1 MNRYLP
7 DEEMKVYLSAD
18 VATNTDGTAA
28 GMQTSEFLNTC
39 NPPGLPPHHL
49 ALKVGAPAIILRNL
63 SGRLGLA
70 NGTRV
75 IIKALYANVLDVEV
89 ATGGNQ
95 GRRVLLP
102 RITLKLTPEESGLPF
117 DFARRQFPLRPA
129 YAMTINKAQGQT
141 LQASTCRARS
151 SRTASCTSRSLASP
165 GRAASSCSSATRS
178 GRRRPRSR
186 PSSPRPARPRPRLAT
201 RAAPRLRTHTDNVV
215 FREVLS

>member
-1 MNRYLP
+1 
-7 DEEMKVYLSAD
+7 
-18 VATNTDGTAA
+18 
-28 GMQTSEFLNTC
+28 MQTSEFLNTC

-141 LQASTCRARS
+141 LQAVGIYLPRPVFSHGQLYVAV
-151 SRTASCTSRSLASP
+151 SRVTGP
-165 GRAASSCSSATRS
+165 GRIVVLIGDEERAKEAKIAAELAAAGAPPPPPRHP
-178 GRRRPRSR
+178 GRPP
-186 PSSPRPARPRPRLAT
+186 PSYA
-201 RAAPRLRTHTDNVV
+201 HTDNVV
-215 FREVLS
+215 FREVLA